1 MSRIEMSNLIKAI
14 ARALNE
20 LDELQ
25 YQQLLEGKGRIKFI
39 GLGER
44 EKRERSK
51 QKRANKISLT
61 DSEIQSLATEL
72 RECKTREEALKLLDK
87 DGREILRESLVRL
100 AKLLQVYVTKSD
112 KNNIIKDKIVESMV
126 GVRLRTEAIRG
137 LKFKI

>member
-1 MSRIEMSNLIKAI
+1 MSNLIKAI

-51 QKRANKISLT
+51 QRRSNKISLT

-72 RECKTREEALKLLDK
+72 RECKTREEALKLVDK

-100 AKLLQVYVTKSD
+100 AKLLQVYATKSD
-112 KNNIIKDKIVESMV
+112 TNNIIKDKIVESMV

-137 LKFKI
+137 LEFKI

>member
-1 MSRIEMSNLIKAI
+1 MSNLIKAI

-51 QKRANKISLT
+51 QKRSNKISLT

-72 RECKTREEALKLLDK
+72 KECKTREEALKLVDK

>member
-25 YQQLLEGKGRIKFI
+25 YQHLLEGKGRIKFI

-44 EKRERSK
+44 EKGKRSK
-51 QKRANKISLT
+51 QKRSNRISLT
-61 DSEIQSLATEL
+61 DSKIQSLATEL
-72 RECKTREEALKLLDK
+72 RECRTREEALELVDK

-112 KNNIIKDKIVESMV
+112 KNNIIKDKIVESVV

-137 LKFKI
+137 LNFKS

>member
-1 MSRIEMSNLIKAI
+1 MSNLIKAI

>member
-1 MSRIEMSNLIKAI
+1 MSNLIKAI

-112 KNNIIKDKIVESMV
+112 KNKIIKDKIVESMV

-137 LKFKI
+137 LEFKI

>member
-39 GLGER
+39 GLGET

-61 DSEIQSLATEL
+61 DSEIQSLAKEL

-112 KNNIIKDKIVESMV
+112 KNKIIKDKIVESMV
-126 GVRLRTEAIRG
+126 GVRLRTEAIRS
-137 LKFKI
+137 LEFKI

>member
-39 GLGER
+39 GLGGR
-44 EKRERSK
+44 EKGERSK
-51 QKRANKISLT
+51 QKRSNKISLT

-72 RECKTREEALKLLDK
+72 RECKTREEALKLVDK

-100 AKLLQVYVTKSD
+100 AKPLQVYVTKSD
-112 KNNIIKDKIVESMV
+112 NNNIIKDKIVESIV

-137 LKFKI
+137 LKFKS